1 MSSAALELQKAVFSA
16 LAGDAALAAA
26 LGGTARIHD
35 HAPASVAF
43 PYLTF
48 GRLETSDW
56 STATEDGHEHV
67 FTVHAWSK
75 ARGKAQVLA
84 IMAAI
89 GDVLHDAAPGL
100 AGHHLVNLRLEFEE
114 VRFDD
119 DIDVHHGLMRFRAA
133 TEPAD

>member
-16 LAGDAALAAA
+16 LQASSALAAA

-48 GRLETSDW
+48 GRLETGDW
-56 STATEDGHEHV
+56 STATEEGGEHV
-67 FTVHAWSK
+67 FTIHAWSK

-84 IMAAI
+84 IMQAAR
-89 GDVLHDAAPGL
+89 GVLHDAAL
-100 AGHHLVNLRLEFEE
+100 NLDGHHLVNLRLEFED

-119 DIDVHHGLMRFRAA
+119 DIAVYHGLMRFRAV
-133 TEPAD
+133 TEPDD

>member
-1 MSSAALELQKAVFSA
+1 MSSAALELQKAVHAA
-16 LAGDAALAAA
+16 LAGSVALAAA
-26 LGGTARIHD
+26 LGGAVRIHD

-56 STATEDGHEHV
+56 STATEDGGEHV
-67 FTVHAWSK
+67 FTIHAWSK

-84 IMAAI
+84 IIEAVRGM
-89 GDVLHDAAPGL
+89 LHDAAP
-100 AGHHLVNLRLEFEE
+100 AVSGHHLVNLRLEFED

-119 DIDVHHGLMRFRAA
+119 DIAVYHGLMQFRAV
-133 TEPAD
+133 TEPAG